1 MLTQETELGTITI
14 TQKAISRVAAR
25 AVQDCYGV
33 VGFAQPGLRDDLAE
47 RLHLHGTQRGVV
59 VRHQGGSL
67 AIDLY
72 VVLAHGVRISEVA
85 KNVAESVRFAME
97 RSVGV
102 SVADVNVHVQEV
114 KETLDAD
121 RRSA

>member
-14 TQKAISRVAAR
+14 TQRAILRVAAR

-33 VGFAQPGLRDDLAE
+33 VGFAQLGLRDDLAE
-47 RLHLHGTQRGVV
+47 RLHLHGTQRGVI
-59 VRHQGGSL
+59 VRRDGPGL

-85 KNVAESVRFAME
+85 QNIAESVRFAVE
-97 RSVGV
+97 RATGV
-102 SVADVNVHVQEV
+102 SVIDVNVHVQEV
-114 KETLDAD
+114 KEALDAD